1 VARTTTIA
9 RCFGDRKNST
19 IETWPSAKGTKNVTL
34 DSDDVRAVCD
44 YMNDESMVDN
54 MRFMVEKLAG
64 AEVDSTVLLIDITE
78 ENAVFSIEKDGET
91 REVSLAWPFP
101 VTNRADMK
109 SALFGLLDRALLG

>member
-1 VARTTTIA
+1 M
-9 RCFGDRKNST
+9 
-19 IETWPSAKGTKNVTL
+19 TL
-34 DSDDVRAVCD
+34 DSDDVRAVCA

-64 AEVDSTVLLIDITE
+64 AEEESAVLLVDITE
-78 ENAVFSIEKDGET
+78 EHAVFSIEKNGEA

-101 VTNRADMK
+101 VTNRGEMK